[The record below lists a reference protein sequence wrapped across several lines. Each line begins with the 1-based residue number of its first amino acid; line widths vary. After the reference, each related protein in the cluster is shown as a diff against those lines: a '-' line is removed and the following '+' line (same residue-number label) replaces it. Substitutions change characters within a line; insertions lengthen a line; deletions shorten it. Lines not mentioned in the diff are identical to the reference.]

1 MAASLKLANIWR
13 VISDVDL
20 DAIRAAAQTP
30 FEIAIV
36 GDDESLTAA
45 VRTALLYGNDV
56 AAAPWVRTF
65 AADDFITRP
74 IVPVLALIVSGTPDL
89 PVSLKHVDEHCIRAR
104 VARVTMVVG
113 NASPAAA
120 ARRIGE
126 AARVAIAAPTPAE
139 IERVAS
145 TLVGEVPG
153 DQRLALAAALPVLRQ
168 AVAAA
173 IVDETSKAN
182 ATFALT
188 TGLAETVP
196 VLTAPLNLGDMVVL
210 TKNQLLMG
218 YRIMLASGRDG
229 DPRAMIGEV
238 LGVLGGGLLFRQ
250 IARQLVGLIPV
261 IGLLPKV
268 AVAYGGT
275 WAMGRALTAWALG
288 GDDVTAETVRRYSSE
303 GLERGRATAQ
313 QMLAQVREVAPASR
327 RSWERLRGWLPLR
340 TRRGTPPPA
349 AG

>member
-20 DAIRAAAQTP
+20 DGIRAAARTP
-30 FEIAIV
+30 FEIAV
-36 GDDESLTAA
+36 VSD
-45 VRTALLYGNDV
+45 
-56 AAAPWVRTF
+56 AAALGEAMRAGLLDGEDREAGPWVRTF
-65 AADDFITRP
+65 AADDFIQRP

-89 PVSLKHVDEHCIRAR
+89 TVALKQVDEHCIRAR
-104 VARVTMVVG
+104 VPRVTVIVG
-113 NASPAAA
+113 DASSGAA

-126 AARVAIAAPTPAE
+126 AARVAVHVPSPAE
-139 IERVAS
+139 LERVAP

-153 DQRLALAAALPVLRQ
+153 DQRLAIAAALPVFRQ

-173 IVDETSKAN
+173 VVDETARAN
-182 ATFALT
+182 GTFALT

-218 YRIMLASGRDG
+218 YRILLAAGRDG
-229 DPRAMIGEV
+229 EPRAMIREV

-250 IARQLVGLIPV
+250 AARQLVGLIPV

-275 WAMGRALTAWALG
+275 WAMGRALTAWAMR
-288 GDDVTAETVRRYSSE
+288 GDAVTAEAVRRYSGE
-303 GLERGRATAQ
+303 GLERGRAAAQ
-313 QMLAQVREVAPASR
+313 QMLSHVREVAPASR
-327 RSWERLRGWLPLR
+327 RSWQRLRGWLPLR
-340 TRRGTPPPA
+340 SRRGGPPPSSA
-349 AG
+349 